1 MGDIYFERLQAGA
14 AAWEATNPLE
24 GGDAELI
31 MRLLAPREGEAEYSA
46 PDVSTRDEMIAV
58 SGDQCRI
65 RIYCSTVRRR
75 DRPAVIWC
83 HGGSF
88 FSGDLDMA
96 ESDAVAREVST
107 RADAVVISVDYRLAL
122 GIHFPSLHDD
132 VVAAFDWVVDRAEEL
147 GIDQTRISLGGAS
160 AGGNLAAGAALALR
174 DRARLQPA
182 STLLLYPLLHPV
194 LPVPS
199 DELAA
204 KIAGLSPMLRP
215 SPDLVETVVENYIGM
230 PAAEAPAYAMPGVA
244 DDLAGFPPTLI
255 VNSEYDGMRASAELF
270 GTQLRGAG
278 VRVHELVEQEV
289 YHGHLGRGGA
299 APFIHTVQVM
309 ADWLRGLDVGEVAA

>member
-31 MRLLAPREGEAEYSA
+31 MRLLAPREGEATYVA
-46 PDVSTRDEMIAV
+46 PEVSTRDEVVAV
-58 SGDQCRI
+58 SGDECRI
-65 RIYCSTVRRR
+65 RVYCPPARRP
-75 DRPAVIWC
+75 DRPALIWC

-96 ESDAVAREVST
+96 EADAVAREVSA

-132 VVAAFDWVVDRAEEL
+132 VLAVFDWVVDRADEL
-147 GIDQTRISLGGAS
+147 GVDPERISLGGAS

-199 DELAA
+199 DELAG
-204 KIAGLSPMLRP
+204 KIARLSPMLRP
-215 SPDLVETVVENYIGM
+215 SPDLVQTVVENYIGM
-230 PAAEAPAYAMPGVA
+230 PAVDAPAYAMPGVA
-244 DDLAGFPPTLI
+244 NDLAGYPRTLFL
-255 VNSEYDGMRASAELF
+255 NSEYDGMRASAEAF
-270 GTQLRGAG
+270 ATQLRAVG
-278 VRVHELVEQEV
+278 VEVVELVEPDV

-299 APFIHTVQVM
+299 APFLHSVQVM
-309 ADWLRGLDVGEVAA
+309 ADWLRGLDGEGAA